1 MKDVLVKDLNLL
13 EKMVVKIFKF
23 KKYLNDYLGMDN
35 KNLNNNY
42 YKTIKL
48 V

>member
-1 MKDVLVKDLNLL
+1 
-13 EKMVVKIFKF
+13 MVVKIFKF

-42 YKTIKL
+42 YKGYKIS
-48 V
+48 